1 MPVVMPPTEEQL
13 EQLLLHHKYHT
24 AVRRV
29 ARGVA
34 HSYNNIFTGLGGQAA
49 MLLQEAALPG
59 TPDDKRG
66 GLINELLQRG
76 IEQTGV
82 LYNFT
87 RDDPGESG
95 PQSPLLVAGKAVDL
109 LNTVSRL
116 HRFHLRC
123 ETTREKIVG
132 KVRDLV
138 LLLFYLGENGV
149 DATPEGGEI
158 HLSVTPHGQRQVD
171 FTFADEGPGFA
182 LDQSTAFGKPFNSSK
197 GPASWRGLGLYAAGI
212 LAARCSGTLA
222 TRREGNNTLVSA
234 TFPQLIEEQL
244 PLPAGTTAR
253 RRQPQS
259 VPRQC
264 FLVVEDDEAMRT
276 LLLNRLQRRGH
287 MVFCVDTCAEAV
299 EEFLHLHDIITTV
312 LMDVGLRDDSGYEC
326 CRRLMAIA
334 PKARVVFM
342 SGEHE
347 PPRKARPEDFVF
359 LQKPF
364 TMDQLEQAIVNVH
377 I

>member
-1 MPVVMPPTEEQL
+1 MPVVMPGTEEQL

-34 HSYNNIFTGLGGQAA
+34 HSYNNIFTGLGGQAT
-49 MLLQEAALPG
+49 MLLQEAALPT

-76 IEQTGV
+76 IEQTEV

-87 RDDPGESG
+87 RDDSGERG

-116 HRFHLRC
+116 HRFHLHC

-132 KVRDLV
+132 QVRDLV

-158 HLSVTPHGQRQVD
+158 HVTVTSPGQHQVV
-171 FTFADEGPGFA
+171 FTFADKGPGFA
-182 LDQSTAFGKPFNSSK
+182 PVQAEAFGKPFNTHQA
-197 GPASWRGLGLYAAGI
+197 PDSWRGLGLYAATI
-212 LAARCSGTLA
+212 LAARHGGTLA
-222 TRREGNNTLVSA
+222 SRREGNLTLVSA
-234 TFPQLIEEQL
+234 TFPQLIEKQP
-244 PLPAGTTAR
+244 PLPADTTAR
-253 RRQPQS
+253 RLKPQS
-259 VPRQC
+259 LPRQC

-326 CRRLMAIA
+326 CRRLLAISSQ
-334 PKARVVFM
+334 ARVVFM

-347 PPRKARPEDFVF
+347 PPRESRPHDFIF

-364 TMDQLEQAIVNVH
+364 TMDQLERAIIDVH
-377 I
+377 L

>member
-1 MPVVMPPTEEQL
+1 MPLVMPGTEEQL
-13 EQLLLHHKYHT
+13 EQLLLHQKYLT

-34 HSYNNIFTGLGGQAA
+34 HNYNNIFTGLGGQAN
-49 MLLQEAALPG
+49 MLLQEAALPISH
-59 TPDDKRG
+59 DDKRS
-66 GLINELLQRG
+66 GLINQLLQRG
-76 IEQTGV
+76 IEQTAI

-87 RDDPGESG
+87 RDDPGQSC
-95 PQSPLLVAGKAVDL
+95 PQSPLLVAGKAVEL

-123 ETTREKIVG
+123 ETTREKIAG

-158 HLSVTPHGQRQVD
+158 DLLVSSPAQRQVA
-171 FTFADEGPGFA
+171 FTFADKGPGFA
-182 LDQSTAFGKPFNSSK
+182 PEQAAAFGKPFNTK
-197 GPASWRGLGLYAAGI
+197 KDPACGRGLGLYAATI
-212 LAARCSGTLA
+212 LAARYGGTLA
-222 TRREGNNTLVSA
+222 SRREGNLTLVSA
-234 TFPQLIEEQL
+234 TLPQVIEEQSS
-244 PLPAGTTAR
+244 LPADATADR
-253 RRQPQS
+253 LKPQS
-259 VPRQC
+259 LPRQC

-276 LLLNRLQRRGH
+276 LLLNRLRRRGH

-312 LMDVGLRDDSGYEC
+312 LMDVGLRDGSGYEC
-326 CRRLMAIA
+326 CQRLMAIA
-334 PKARVVFM
+334 PQARVVFM

-347 PPRKARPEDFVF
+347 PPRESCPGDIVF

-364 TMDQLEQAIVNVH
+364 TMDQLEQAIVYVH
-377 I
+377 S